1 MKIEKKF
8 KLRKI
13 AGENIIVQQGQVG
26 ADLTKIISLNKSACF
41 LYENL
46 VNKEFTIESVA
57 SLLVEEYHIEQAQAL
72 DDAATWV
79 EALKK
84 CHVILD

>member
-26 ADLTKIISLNKSACF
+26 ADLTKIISLNQSACF

-46 VNKEFTIESVA
+46 LNKEFTIKNVSE
-57 SLLVEEYHIEQAQAL
+57 LLVEEYHINQAQAL
-72 DDAATWV
+72 DDATAWV

-84 CHVILD
+84 CHVIID